1 MWLKIVHFAGI
12 RKIVAHPDRR
22 MIEQQ
27 QKLCHNGDQK
37 GITPPKNGSKSSNF
51 LNIFIVFQVHE
62 DFVSCIFSTAWIVIC
77 IFSTDQKIFK
87 KQLYRLQQATVFKQ
101 TASYKKRCAF
111 SKTKRTQWPK
121 RPLLRWQNLQ
131 QRQQLKTRCVIFIF
145 KTRTSISSLMS
156 FFVTTLAI
164 NHLFQATAVVFEKL
178 LQSSTLKKL

>member
-1 MWLKIVHFAGI
+1 MWLKIIHFAGI
-12 RKIVAHPDRR
+12 RKNVAHPDRR
-22 MIEQQ
+22 MIEKQ

-37 GITPPKNGSKSSNF
+37 GLLPQKMDQKVQIVLIF
-51 LNIFIVFQVHE
+51 LLFFR
-62 DFVSCIFSTAWIVIC
+62 F
-77 IFSTDQKIFK
+77 KIFK

-101 TASYKKRCAF
+101 TASYVKRYAF

-164 NHLFQATAVVFEKL
+164 NHLFSAAAVVFEKL